1 MLTIKTLH
9 CGSDQVSTQFP
20 IRDFD
25 RAFTLDVNGG
35 VGTSLD
41 AGHWEIRSNVDFE
54 YTIVPSEYDPD
65 RPDGNVKVPHDANV
79 WLGLSLER
87 NSGISISAAG
97 EGRVWFVPMKVTD

>member
-9 CGSDQVSTQFP
+9 CGADQTSTQFP

-25 RAFTLDVNGG
+25 RAFALDVTSS

-54 YTIVPSEYDPD
+54 YTIVPSEYNPD
-65 RPDGNVKVPHDANV
+65 RPDGNVMVPHDANV
-79 WLGLSLER
+79 WLGLSLDQY
-87 NSGISISAAG
+87 SGISISMAS
-97 EGRVWFVPMKVTD
+97 EGRVVFVPMKVA